1 MNKND
6 EYLLNILRQNEMI
19 ISNILI
25 AHLLAHLATYAA
37 TEGAKDITS
46 HDENMK
52 RNPFR
57 NQYIYILATY
67 ITMAILSQR

>member
-37 TEGAKDITS
+37 TEGVKDITS